1 MGAQSF
7 ACSAVTAQLHADR
20 KNKGLFFFFP
30 PGAALTMEKK
40 KKKKGVGGEGREA
53 EITAI
58 FQNDTWC
65 QSGRSGLISGMVSG
79 GERGP
84 GLQIDSPVCEGV
96 TPL

>member
-1 MGAQSF
+1 MQRGDGAAPCGQKKQGSF
-7 ACSAVTAQLHADR
+7 FS
-20 KNKGLFFFFP
+20 FP
-30 PGAALTMEKK
+30 PGAALTMEEKK
-40 KKKKGVGGEGREA
+40 KRGGGA

-84 GLQIDSPVCEGV
+84 GLQIDSLVCKGV

>member
-1 MGAQSF
+1 MRTEKTRVF
-7 ACSAVTAQLHADR
+7 
-20 KNKGLFFFFP
+20 FFFFP

-40 KKKKGVGGEGREA
+40 KKGGERREA

-65 QSGRSGLISGMVSG
+65 QSGQSGLISGMVSG
-79 GERGP
+79 GERGL
-84 GLQIDSPVCEGV
+84 GLQIDSLVCEAV

>member
-7 ACSAVTAQLHADR
+7 ACSAVTAQLHVDR

-40 KKKKGVGGEGREA
+40 KKKGGKRREA

-65 QSGRSGLISGMVSG
+65 QSGQSGLISGMVSG
-79 GERGP
+79 GERGL
-84 GLQIDSPVCEGV
+84 GLQIDSLVCEAV